1 MFIHT
6 RLSVWF
12 AKIYNTC
19 ELYWK
24 NSACDVFSSQF
35 VYNFIQTNC
44 GCTHCSFCSV
54 SASAAA
60 ADDDTCS
67 RQLKMQCVQWT
78 EWKCQIFQLNQ
89 FSVGFSLHFSLD
101 LVRFSLFGLG
111 LSNFAYH
118 QMAKCTN
125 CITRYDRQSI
135 NYKYHH
141 ESVHRWR
148 IFATKL

>member
-1 MFIHT
+1 M
-6 RLSVWF
+6 
-12 AKIYNTC
+12 
-19 ELYWK
+19 YWR

-44 GCTHCSFCSV
+44 GCIHCSFRVCL
-54 SASAAA
+54 
-60 ADDDTCS
+60 CCWWWWCM

-78 EWKCQIFQLNQ
+78 EWKFQIFQLNQ
-89 FSVGFSLHFSLD
+89 FSLGFSFLFLLD
-101 LVRFSLFGLG
+101 LVRVSHFGLV

-125 CITRYDRQSI
+125 CITIYDRQSI